1 MRQRAPLAGIRSRPA
16 PGNAPPVSALV
27 AGIDEAGRGPLAG
40 PVVVAAVVF
49 DPARPR
55 INGLDDS
62 KQLTAPRREALFE
75 RIVERALAWH
85 VVAIDAAE
93 IDRINIHQATLLG
106 MRLAMEAVAHVAG
119 FARIDGNAIPAGLP
133 CAAEA
138 WVDGDARDRSI
149 AAASILA
156 KVTRDRAMV
165 GLHARYPVYGFDGHK
180 GYGTPAH
187 LAALRAHGPC
197 PQHRR
202 SFTPVRAVAER
213 DLFHPDA
220 SPPARQASSGS
231 SPIAVNGRTAADAP
245 GAPGE
250 SVAG

>member
-1 MRQRAPLAGIRSRPA
+1 MRQRAPLAGVRARPA
-16 PGNAPPVSALV
+16 PCGATPVSTLV

-62 KQLTAPRREALFE
+62 KQLTPARREELYA
-75 RIVERALAWH
+75 RIVDRALAWH
-85 VVAIDAAE
+85 VVAIDSAE
-93 IDRINIHQATLLG
+93 IDRINIYHATMLG
-106 MRLAMEAVAHVAG
+106 MRRAMEAVAHVAG
-119 FARIDGNAIPAGLP
+119 LARIDGNAIPAGLP

-165 GLHARYPVYGFDGHK
+165 DLHAAFPAYGFDGHK
-180 GYGTPAH
+180 GYSTPAH
-187 LAALRAHGPC
+187 LAALRTHGPC

-202 SFTPVRAVAER
+202 SFAPVRQALAQDLFETPR
-213 DLFHPDA
+213 DLFEA
-220 SPPARQASSGS
+220 APALEPMPA
-231 SPIAVNGRTAADAP
+231 
-245 GAPGE
+245 
-250 SVAG
+250 

>member
-1 MRQRAPLAGIRSRPA
+1 MKQRAPLVGVRSRPA
-16 PGNAPPVSALV
+16 PAGSAAVSALV

-49 DPARPR
+49 DPSRPR

-62 KQLTAPRREALFE
+62 KQLAHARREELYA
-75 RIVERALAWH
+75 RIVDRALAWH
-85 VVAIDAAE
+85 VVAIEATE
-93 IDRINIHQATLLG
+93 IDRINIYQATMLG
-106 MRLAMEAVAHVAG
+106 MRRAIEAVAHVAG
-119 FARIDGNAIPAGLP
+119 LARIDGNAIPPGLP

-138 WVDGDARDRSI
+138 WVGGDARDRSI

-156 KVTRDRAMV
+156 KVTRDRAMLA
-165 GLHARYPVYGFDGHK
+165 LHGEFPAYGFDGHK

-202 SFTPVRAVAER
+202 SFAPVRAAGAR
-213 DLFHPDA
+213 DLF
-220 SPPARQASSGS
+220 
-231 SPIAVNGRTAADAP
+231 AA
-245 GAPGE
+245 G
-250 SVAG
+250 